1 MAELTSPG
9 TAEPAALAKR
19 CVPELGEP
27 GLQCRLELRDVG
39 LERRAIGL
47 EQEGDLRSASQQE
60 VVGMLEPCRGVTKLT
75 LPPLKAVSTGSEE
88 ARRSPTRFCF
98 VRGGGAVLP

>member
-1 MAELTSPG
+1 MVELTSPG
-9 TAEPAALAKR
+9 SAEPVALAKR
-19 CVPELGEP
+19 YVPELSGS

-47 EQEGDLRSASQQE
+47 GRECDLQCLTAGGGG
-60 VVGMLEPCRGVTKLT
+60 VLEPCRGVTKFT
-75 LPPLKAVSTGSEE
+75 LPPLKAVSLGSEE
-88 ARRSPTRFCF
+88 ARCNPTRFCF